1 VSSAKAQSAGPA
13 AQRRRERARRARER
27 ERERERERDCGGAAP
42 ARTCTWR
49 PGPAVACRIPR
60 IPCIVTGRSA
70 IVTCADMAAPTAACC
85 T

>member
-27 ERERERERDCGGAAP
+27 ERDCERDCGGAAP